1 MNVEGHTCKT
11 ALNVVGYQRSGQH
24 GVAGWL
30 MANLPSPS
38 VFLNNL
44 GPLGADR
51 LAREL
56 GLTPR
61 LIRSSLLVD
70 LRGAIEGLGVRRTL
84 RYSLCAILKTIWLV

>member
-51 LAREL
+51 L
-56 GLTPR
+56 
-61 LIRSSLLVD
+61 
-70 LRGAIEGLGVRRTL
+70 RGAIEGLGVRRTL
-84 RYSLCAILKTIWLV
+84 RYSLCATLKTIWLV